1 MDEKNQ
7 LFTATNTNKYSKR
20 IKSYEAIK
28 SINKK
33 QQSISSDLQEKQQEE
48 RYRILTWSEIPEW
61 MRFNPYILSG
71 YRPPN
76 DSYITCIK
84 SILKLHNESCKST

>member
-7 LFTATNTNKYSKR
+7 LLTATNTNKYSKR
-20 IKSYEAIK
+20 IKSYEATR
-28 SINKK
+28 STKK
-33 QQSISSDLQEKQQEE
+33 KRQEE
-48 RYRILTWSEIPEW
+48 YYRTLTWSEIPEW

-84 SILKLHNESCKST
+84 SIFKLHNESCKCT